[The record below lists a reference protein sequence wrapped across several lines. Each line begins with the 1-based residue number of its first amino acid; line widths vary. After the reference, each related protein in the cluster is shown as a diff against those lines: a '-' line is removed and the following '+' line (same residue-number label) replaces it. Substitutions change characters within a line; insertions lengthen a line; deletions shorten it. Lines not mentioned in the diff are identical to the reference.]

1 MDGWAVEGDENNPPL
16 AIPNASAIAAA
27 PMIFMDSSDF
37 EGFNVARGELF
48 PKTGTSP
55 TRVAA
60 MPSNIRGRNGLGH
73 QAGRTPA
80 SLRVLPKV
88 PACRPPEA
96 SLRSEVGESCGT
108 A

>member
-27 PMIFMDSSDF
+27 PMIFMDSSNF

-60 MPSNIRGRNGLGH
+60 MPSNIRGRMGLAIK
-73 QAGRTPA
+73 QAARRLHFECCLKCLPA
-80 SLRVLPKV
+80 DRQKHR
-88 PACRPPEA
+88 CGGQ
-96 SLRSEVGESCGT
+96 VGESCGT